1 MRGIFLAFE
10 ARDFRIMWSGAC
22 VSSIGT
28 WLQRFAQSWLV
39 YQISGSA
46 WWLGL
51 DAFLGES
58 PIFLLA
64 LVAGAVADRVD
75 RRKLLLMS
83 QIIQMACAAIL
94 AVLFATHTVQ
104 LWHILTMSFVVGTAQ
119 SFGAPAYQALLPSLV
134 KKELLPNAIAMN
146 SVQFNIAR
154 ILGPVLGGLALKT
167 LGAAWCF
174 ALNSVSFLAV
184 IASLLVIRSGFTP
197 KPSTQGMLDSVKA
210 GLTFILKKPEMGSL
224 IAVSF
229 LMTFLGI
236 PIVVYLP
243 VFAKTVFRG
252 DVGMFTLLQ
261 TVEGVGAI
269 LGAFL
274 IAARGK
280 KMNLGRDAVIGL
292 TSLGLLMGAFAL
304 TPNLVVACVFLF
316 FGGVALI
323 TCFGLVSSLVQ
334 FAATDEM
341 RGRVMSIYNIAF
353 RGGMPVGSFLTG
365 GLVDRVGAP
374 AVVSTMGGMLAVMG
388 LYLFFVNKKV
398 AQL

>member
-1 MRGIFLAFE
+1 
-10 ARDFRIMWSGAC
+10 
-22 VSSIGT
+22 
-28 WLQRFAQSWLV
+28 
-39 YQISGSA
+39 
-46 WWLGL
+46 
-51 DAFLGES
+51 
-58 PIFLLA
+58 
-64 LVAGAVADRVD
+64 
-75 RRKLLLMS
+75 
-83 QIIQMACAAIL
+83 
-94 AVLFATHTVQ
+94 
-104 LWHILTMSFVVGTAQ
+104 
-119 SFGAPAYQALLPSLV
+119 
-134 KKELLPNAIAMN
+134 
-146 SVQFNIAR
+146 
-154 ILGPVLGGLALKT
+154 
-167 LGAAWCF
+167 
-174 ALNSVSFLAV
+174 
-184 IASLLVIRSGFTP
+184 VIRSGFTP